1 MQLQKGY
8 SHRFNAAF
16 SEYPFFTVLINAFSS
31 VLRTCSVHSPDFLYA
46 KLCQNTSPCYPLDDD
61 GTERIQRQVTTLEE
75 LEKALAKRYGM
86 VGIIDPVEVF
96 DEAKRRAFAKD
107 VHFEEDLRELDRL
120 NHLRL
125 QLARLRLSRTVSPPT
140 NVSVSVVFHGTFIST
155 ISF

>member
-1 MQLQKGY
+1 MLHSQSTHFSQY
-8 SHRFNAAF
+8 SSTRSPQSSALAACIAPTF
-16 SEYPFFTVLINAFSS
+16 SMRSS
-31 VLRTCSVHSPDFLYA
+31 VRILPRAT
-46 KLCQNTSPCYPLDDD
+46 PLDDD

-75 LEKALAKRYGM
+75 LEKALAKRYGI

-140 NVSVSVVFHGTFIST
+140 NVSISVVFHGTFIFT